1 MFRVRLPVKTSNIAG
16 NTSMDFQVDVQGKT
30 FCKN

>member
-16 NTSMDFQVDVQGKT
+16 NTSMDFQIDVQGKT